1 MGPGRPELPDGNRID
16 SVDAS
21 SSSARQHL
29 PSLGFLVNPIAG
41 MGGAVGLKGT
51 DGPGTVEEA
60 IKRGAKP
67 TSPVRAGQ
75 FFNHLKMLGTKVE
88 LKVAPGS
95 MGEDIAKLTHPSYTV
110 VGLIHP
116 PTSSL
121 DTVRIA
127 GMMAEAK
134 VDLLVFCG
142 GDGTAYDIMKSV
154 TNESP
159 VLGVPAGVKVYS
171 SVFAVSPHAAA
182 ETVAQFLNHRTAT
195 RKGEVLDIDED
206 DYRANKL
213 SVKLAGYLVTPE
225 AGTLIQS
232 SKSPSL
238 ADEELEMEAIARY
251 VKEEA
256 NPATIYVL
264 GPGTTVYR
272 IAQEFGVKKT
282 LLGVD
287 VVKGDGTILGV
298 DVSESELLRL
308 VDNRSKIIVSPI
320 GGQGFLF
327 GRGNQQ
333 ISPRVLRKVGLQN
346 LIIVAAAAKIV
357 SLRERR
363 LIVDTG
369 DEELDAQLRGYCR
382 VLTSYREEMVVKVE

>member
-1 MGPGRPELPDGNRID
+1 M
-16 SVDAS
+16 
-21 SSSARQHL
+21 

-51 DGPGTVEEA
+51 DGLGTVEEA

-67 TSPVRAGQ
+67 SAPIRAGQ
-75 FFNHLKMLGTKVE
+75 FLSHLKTLGTKFE
-88 LKVAPGS
+88 LKLAPGV
-95 MGEDIAKLTHPSYTV
+95 MGEDVAKSARLSYDV
-110 VGLIHP
+110 VGRVSI
-116 PTSSL
+116 PTSAR
-121 DTVRIA
+121 DTENIA
-127 GMMAEAK
+127 RVMVEAK
-134 VDLLVFCG
+134 ADLLVFCG
-142 GDGTAYDIMKSV
+142 GDGTAKDILKAVSD
-154 TNESP
+154 TIP

-171 SVFAVSPHAAA
+171 SVFAVNPRAAA
-182 ETVAQFLNHRTAT
+182 ESVAQFLDHVTST
-195 RKGEVLDIDED
+195 RKGEVLDIDEE

-213 SVKLAGYLVTPE
+213 SVKLAGYLLTPE
-225 AGTLIQS
+225 AGTLIQA

-238 ADEELEMEAIARY
+238 ADETLEIGAIARY
-251 VKEEA
+251 VKEEVDR
-256 NPATIYVL
+256 ATTYVL
-264 GPGTTVYR
+264 GPGTTVER
-272 IAQEFGVKKT
+272 VALEFGVKKT

-298 DVSESELLRL
+298 DLSESELLRL
-308 VDNRSKIIVSPI
+308 VDGRSKIVVSPI

-333 ISPRVLRKVGLQN
+333 ISPRVLRKVGLEN
-346 LIIVAAAAKIV
+346 LIIVAAASKIV

-369 DEELDAQLRGYCR
+369 DEELDTELRGYCR

>member
-1 MGPGRPELPDGNRID
+1 M
-16 SVDAS
+16 
-21 SSSARQHL
+21 
-29 PSLGFLVNPIAG
+29 PSLGFLLNPIAG

-67 TSPVRAGQ
+67 TSPIRAAR
-75 FFNHLKMLGTKVE
+75 FLNHLKTLGNKFE
-88 LKVAPGS
+88 LKVAPS
-95 MGEDIAKLTHPSYTV
+95 VMGEDVAKLGGLSYDV
-110 VGLIHP
+110 VGRVNI
-116 PTSSL
+116 PTSAG
-121 DTVRIA
+121 DTVSIARIM
-127 GMMAEAK
+127 GNAK

-142 GDGTAYDIMKSV
+142 GDGTAKDIMKIVSDKI
-154 TNESP
+154 P

-171 SVFAVSPHAAA
+171 SVFAVSPRAAA
-182 ETVAQFLNHRTAT
+182 ESVVQFLDHGTST
-195 RKGEVLDIDED
+195 RKGEVLDIDEE

-213 SVKLAGYLVTPE
+213 SVKLVGYMVTPE
-225 AGTLIQS
+225 GGALIQA

-238 ADEELEMEAIARY
+238 ADEELEIGAIARY

-256 NPATIYVL
+256 DLNTTYVL
-264 GPGTTVYR
+264 GPGTTVER
-272 IAQEFGVKKT
+272 VALEFGVKKT

-298 DVSESELLRL
+298 DLGESELLRL
-308 VDNRSKIIVSPI
+308 VDGRSKIIVSPI

-357 SLRERR
+357 ALRERR

>member
-1 MGPGRPELPDGNRID
+1 
-16 SVDAS
+16 
-21 SSSARQHL
+21 
-29 PSLGFLVNPIAG
+29 

-67 TSPVRAGQ
+67 TSPLRAGQ
-75 FFNHLKMLGTKVE
+75 FLNHLKTLRTKFE
-88 LKVAPGS
+88 LKVAPS
-95 MGEDIAKLTHPSYTV
+95 VMGEDFAKLARLSYDV
-110 VGLIHP
+110 VGRVHY
-116 PTSSL
+116 PTSAV
-121 DTVRIA
+121 DTVRI
-127 GMMAEAK
+127 GKMMGEAK

-142 GDGTAYDIMKSV
+142 GDGTAKDIMKAVSDKI
-154 TNESP
+154 P

-171 SVFAVSPHAAA
+171 SVFAVSPRGAA
-182 ETVAQFLNHRTAT
+182 ESAAQFIEGKLST

-213 SVKLAGYLVTPE
+213 SINLAGYMVTPE
-225 AGTLIQS
+225 AGTLIQA

-238 ADEELEMEAIARY
+238 ADETLEIGAIARY

-256 NPATIYVL
+256 DPTTIYVL
-264 GPGTTVYR
+264 GPGTTVER
-272 IAQEFGVKKT
+272 VALEFGVKKT

-298 DVSESELLRL
+298 DLSESELLRL
-308 VDNRSKIIVSPI
+308 VDGRSKIIVSPI

-333 ISPRVLRKVGLQN
+333 LSPRVLRKVGLQN
-346 LIIVAAAAKIV
+346 LIIVAAATKIL

>member
-1 MGPGRPELPDGNRID
+1 M
-16 SVDAS
+16 
-21 SSSARQHL
+21 

-41 MGGAVGLKGT
+41 MGGVVGLKGT
-51 DGPGTVEEA
+51 DGPGTIEEA

-67 TSPVRAGQ
+67 TSPIRAGQ
-75 FFNHLKMLGTKVE
+75 FLSHLKILGTKFE
-88 LKVAPGS
+88 LKIAPGE
-95 MGEDIAKLTHPSYTV
+95 MGEDVTRLTHPSYV
-110 VGLIHP
+110 VMGQVHP
-116 PTSSL
+116 PTSAL
-121 DTVRIA
+121 DTMRIA
-127 GMMAEAK
+127 KMMRESK
-134 VDLLVFCG
+134 VNLLVFCG
-142 GDGTAYDIMKSV
+142 GDGTARDVLNAVSDKV
-154 TNESP
+154 P

-171 SVFAVSPHAAA
+171 SVFAVSPQAAA
-182 ETVAQFLNHRTAT
+182 QTVAQFLDQGTST

-225 AGTLIQS
+225 GGTLIQS

-238 ADEELEMEAIARY
+238 ADEEFEIGSIAKY

-256 NPATIYVL
+256 DPNTTYVL
-264 GPGTTVYR
+264 GPGTTVHR
-272 IAQEFGVKKT
+272 IAEEFGVKKT

-287 VVKGDGTILGV
+287 VVKGDGTILGT
-298 DVSESELLRL
+298 DLSESELLKV
-308 VDNRSKIIVSPI
+308 VDDRSKIIVSPI

-346 LIIVAAAAKIV
+346 LIIVAAATKIV

-363 LIVDTG
+363 LTVDTG